1 MANCV
6 FHHSHSQRPEMRRQ
20 PAGRSLG
27 CRERSGSRISGRG
40 SGSKQWGGWFSLPIL
55 AQRISG
61 CVKAVWSSYY
71 GISSDSRIEHWY
83 IYDIY
88 MYMIY
93 DIDMYTWG
101 IIGDINQQDDMG
113 LISLKIRWPRNLSL
127 RPATDWASS
136 VGPNRGWTA
145 SMAQGTTSSLIFSKY
160 GYQWLPYG
168 RVDRVIL
175 GKSWTTNSPHID
187 ELFFAMDQYL
197 WT

>member
-1 MANCV
+1 MVLGYKNLQNWV
-6 FHHSHSQRPEMRRQ
+6 ILFGLLGSIPSHY
-20 PAGRSLG
+20 L
-27 CRERSGSRISGRG
+27 SGSQLRD
-40 SGSKQWGGWFSLPIL
+40 
-55 AQRISG
+55 G
-61 CVKAVWSSYY
+61 CVKGVWSSYY

-83 IYDIY
+83 NIYIWY
-88 MYMIY
+88 WY
-93 DIDMYTWG
+93 DMYTWG
-101 IIGDINQQDDMG
+101 IGDINQQDDMG

-175 GKSWTTNSPHID
+175 GTMN
-187 ELFFAMDQYL
+187 Y
-197 WT
+197 

>member
-1 MANCV
+1 
-6 FHHSHSQRPEMRRQ
+6 
-20 PAGRSLG
+20 
-27 CRERSGSRISGRG
+27 
-40 SGSKQWGGWFSLPIL
+40 
-55 AQRISG
+55 
-61 CVKAVWSSYY
+61 
-71 GISSDSRIEHWY
+71 
-83 IYDIY
+83 
-88 MYMIY
+88 
-93 DIDMYTWG
+93 MYTWG

-187 ELFFAMDQYL
+187 ELYSYGSIPINIYFSGVIHIHKSQLFWCEQKRGTRVLTHCHGPMASFPQL
-197 WT
+197 WAKPWASWPGSWWCQPIYCRL